1 MSKEFWSAVK
11 GSGIGAIIGMAFGIA
26 TLATMGFD
34 RINLFE
40 GVLLASCSVFGGVL
54 FGALI
59 GITGAFR
66 KEAAPAA
73 TQTAAA
79 VGAPRVA

>member
-1 MSKEFWSAVK
+1 
-11 GSGIGAIIGMAFGIA
+11 
-26 TLATMGFD
+26 MGFE

-66 KEAAPAA
+66 NEAAPAA
-73 TQTAAA
+73 TQAAAA